1 LYGQDE
7 VVDTVLKRI
16 NVSFA
21 GLNSDNKPVAS
32 FLFLGPTGT
41 GKTELAKLLSE
52 NLDMELLRYDMSE
65 YQEKHTV
72 ATLIGAPPGYVGY
85 DDSNLGGGKLIN
97 DLSKDPFSIILF
109 DEIEKAHPDVSNILL
124 SMLDEGKVTSS
135 SGKTVNCTN
144 AIIILT
150 SNLGARDNENNN
162 IGFGT
167 DLERTGSEDK
177 ALKEYFKPELR
188 NRLDAIVK
196 FNKLDTL
203 SIKKI
208 VNKFLNQLKKNLS
221 KKGISINVTEPVIEY
236 LAEVGYDRKMGARPL
251 SRKIDELLKVPLSE
265 KILFE
270 NLRDTDINVRLT
282 AENTIE
288 FVNKNSGGQE
298 AAVNKDGLIVLDQFK
313 PKA

>member
-1 LYGQDE
+1 
-7 VVDTVLKRI
+7 
-16 NVSFA
+16 
-21 GLNSDNKPVAS
+21 
-32 FLFLGPTGT
+32 
-41 GKTELAKLLSE
+41 
-52 NLDMELLRYDMSE
+52 MSE

-72 ATLIGAPPGYVGY
+72 ATLIGVPPGYVGY
-85 DDSNLGGGKLIN
+85 EDSNLGGGKLIN
-97 DLSKDPFSIILF
+97 DLSKDPFSIILL
-109 DEIEKAHPDVSNILL
+109 DEIEKAHPAVSNILL
-124 SMLDEGKVTSS
+124 SMLDEGKITSS

-177 ALKEYFKPELR
+177 AIKDYFKPELR

-221 KKGISINVTEPVIEY
+221 KKGIAINVTEPVVEY
-236 LAEVGYDRKMGARPL
+236 LAEVGYDKKMGARPL
-251 SRKIDELLKVPLSE
+251 ARKIDELLKVPLSE

-270 NLRDTDINVRLT
+270 NLRDTDITIQLT
-282 AENTIE
+282 VEKTIE

-298 AAVNKDGLIVLDQFK
+298 AAVNKDGFIVLDQFK